1 MPTPRRLGRLALLA
15 TFALVAG
22 LLLAAPATATFPG
35 PNGRIAFADF
45 GTGQLYSTN
54 PDGTGLRQLTH
65 VPEGSVAAQ
74 PDWSPD
80 SRQITFWS
88 DLGGEPRL
96 YVMDRDGSHQR
107 LVFADQPGYGNVSPG
122 YTPDG
127 RRLVFQRCAPEPI
140 DVCAIYSVGV
150 DGRNLRALTRFKTGL
165 ESANDFWP
173 TVAPDGRIAFGRF
186 GAGGITS
193 QVYVMAA
200 DGSGARPITPPALT
214 AIPGEWTPDSR
225 HLNVQSNGFRLNA
238 SIYRVRADGTGLRR
252 LTRPSFPNG
261 DIQPNSSPNGDRIA
275 FASDRRYPDVCCN
288 DLYVMRSDGSGL
300 HRVPTGDLAGV
311 VDPDWGSAPRDD
323 GTGAAAMATSSSAL
337 AGAGSAASVARL
349 CASRPE
355 PRPPGRC
362 GTRAASNRLGDP

>member
-1 MPTPRRLGRLALLA
+1 MPTPRRLGRPALLA
-15 TFALVAG
+15 ALALVAG

-45 GTGQLYSTN
+45 GTGQLYSIN
-54 PDGTGLRQLTH
+54 PDGTALRQLTN

-88 DLGGEPRL
+88 DLGGDPRL

-107 LVFADQPGYGNVSPG
+107 LVFADQPGYGDFSPG

-140 DVCAIYSVGV
+140 DVCAIYSVGI

-173 TVAPDGRIAFGRF
+173 TVAADGRIAFGRF

-225 HLNVQSNGFRLNA
+225 HLLVQSNGFRLNA

-300 HRVPTGDLAGV
+300 HRVATGDLVGV

-323 GTGAAAMATSSSAL
+323 GTGAAAMATSSNAL
-337 AGAGSAASVARL
+337 ARAGSAASTARL

-362 GTRAASNRLGDP
+362 GTRAAFNKLGDP